1 MGRWVLGSLVV
12 LALAAWTAAHAHV
25 VYAPHG
31 PHVVAVPLAPVAPE
45 PTAAPAGEPTAIR
58 VDALPEGAHLLVD
71 GRRVPAAG
79 GAGALLLLA
88 PGPHRVDV
96 VLADGRAIQLTV
108 VVPAESA
115 GYQVIPRR

>member
-12 LALAAWTAAHAHV
+12 LALAAWTAAHAQV
-25 VYAPHG
+25 VYVPHG
-31 PHVVAVPLAPVAPE
+31 PNVVAVPIAPGAPE
-45 PTAAPAGEPTAIR
+45 PSAAPAGEPTAIR

-71 GRRVPAAG
+71 GQRVQAVR
-79 GAGALLLLA
+79 GAGALLVLA

-96 VLADGRAIQLTV
+96 VLADGRAIQLTI
-108 VVPAESA
+108 VVPTESS